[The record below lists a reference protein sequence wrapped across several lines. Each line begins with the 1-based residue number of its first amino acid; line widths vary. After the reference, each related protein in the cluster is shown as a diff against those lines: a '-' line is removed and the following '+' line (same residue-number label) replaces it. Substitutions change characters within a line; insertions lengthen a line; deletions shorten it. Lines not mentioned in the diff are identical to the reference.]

1 MNADNMVGRT
11 VAGYH
16 LAEYIG
22 EGGTATVYRAEHPE
36 RGRAAVKILR
46 PRLAQDPI
54 AVKRFL
60 REAEYGARVSIP
72 TSSRPTTT
80 APPTDCTTWR
90 SSGPQGEPLAEFI
103 NRSGQ
108 VAPPLVATIVE
119 QLGAALGGAHKAG
132 IIHRD
137 LKPANIMYDPATQTA
152 KLLDFGIARDAELNP
167 EERLTRAG
175 FFVGT
180 LQYVAPE
187 TLSGEL
193 VNEQADVYS
202 LATIA
207 YYLLTQELPFTGK
220 SPRELFQQL
229 LTQAPVPLNQAV
241 KGLRFPGAD
250 RGGGHAWAGAG
261 SDQAFQDGG
270 RIRHGVVHGGT
281 AGRGKARLPG
291 LAVRQG
297 RGVSDADQLRRLLLE
312 RSVRRGDFVLAS
324 GQRSSYYIDCRLTT
338 MSAEGQV
345 LIGRLGLAA
354 IRRRAGGRAA
364 IGGLTMGADPVAY
377 AIAAASWGTARGHRR
392 LQRAEGSEGPR
403 HWAS

>member
-1 MNADNMVGRT
+1 MSADNMVGRT

-60 REAEYGARVSIP
+60 REAEYGARVKHPNIVQ
-72 TSSRPTTT
+72 TYDYG
-80 APPTDCTTWR
+80 ATDGLHYLALEWA
-90 SSGPQGEPLAEFI
+90 QGEPLAEFI
-103 NRSGQ
+103 NRSGKL
-108 VAPPLVATIVE
+108 APPLVATIVE
-119 QLGAALGGAHKAG
+119 QLGAALGCAHKAG

-207 YYLLTQELPFTGK
+207 YYLLSQELPFTGK

-229 LTQAPVPLNQAV
+229 LTQGPVALNQAA
-241 KGLRFPGAD
+241 KGLRFPSAIEAAVMHGLERDLSKRSKTVDEFASELCTAI
-250 RGGGHAWAGAG
+250 RQGGGK
-261 SDQAFQDGG
+261 
-270 RIRHGVVHGGT
+270 
-281 AGRGKARLPG
+281 RG
-291 LAVRQG
+291 
-297 RGVSDADQLRRLLLE
+297 
-312 RSVRRGDFVLAS
+312 FLAS
-324 GQRSSYYIDCRLTT
+324 LFGK
-338 MSAEGQV
+338 
-345 LIGRLGLAA
+345 
-354 IRRRAGGRAA
+354 GG
-364 IGGLTMGADPVAY
+364 
-377 AIAAASWGTARGHRR
+377 
-392 LQRAEGSEGPR
+392 E
-403 HWAS
+403 

>member
-22 EGGTATVYRAEHPE
+22 EGGTATVYRAENSE

-60 REAEYGARVSIP
+60 REAEYGARVKHPNIVQ
-72 TSSRPTTT
+72 TYDYGATDGLHYLALEW
-80 APPTDCTTWR
+80 AP
-90 SSGPQGEPLAEFI
+90 GEPLAEFI
-103 NRSGQ
+103 NRSGKI
-108 VAPPLVATIVE
+108 APPLVATIVE
-119 QLGAALGGAHKAG
+119 QLGAALGSAHKAG

-193 VNEQADVYS
+193 VSEQADVYS

-207 YYLLTQELPFTGK
+207 YYMLTQELPFTGK

-229 LTQAPVPLNQAV
+229 LTQPPVPLNQAV
-241 KGLRFPGAD
+241 KGLRFPSPIEAAVM
-250 RGGGHAWAGAG
+250 RGLERDLAKRSKTVDEFA
-261 SDQAFQDGG
+261 
-270 RIRHGVVHGGT
+270 T
-281 AGRGKARLPG
+281 ELCT
-291 LAVRQG
+291 AVRQG
-297 RGVSDADQLRRLLLE
+297 GSKRG
-312 RSVRRGDFVLAS
+312 FLAS
-324 GQRSSYYIDCRLTT
+324 LFGK
-338 MSAEGQV
+338 
-345 LIGRLGLAA
+345 
-354 IRRRAGGRAA
+354 
-364 IGGLTMGADPVAY
+364 
-377 AIAAASWGTARGHRR
+377 GT
-392 LQRAEGSEGPR
+392 E
-403 HWAS
+403 

>member
-22 EGGTATVYRAEHPE
+22 EGGTATVYRAENSE

-60 REAEYGARVSIP
+60 REAEYGARVKHPNIVQ
-72 TSSRPTTT
+72 TYDYG
-80 APPTDCTTWR
+80 ATDGLHYLALEWAA
-90 SSGPQGEPLAEFI
+90 GEPLAEFI
-103 NRSGQ
+103 NRSGKISP
-108 VAPPLVATIVE
+108 ALVATIVE
-119 QLGAALGGAHKAG
+119 QLGAALGSAHKAG

-193 VNEQADVYS
+193 VSEQADVYS

-207 YYLLTQELPFTGK
+207 YYMLSQELPFTGK

-229 LTQAPVPLNQAV
+229 LTQNPVPLNQAV
-241 KGLRFPGAD
+241 KGLRFPAPIETAVMRGLD
-250 RGGGHAWAGAG
+250 RDL
-261 SDQAFQDGG
+261 SKRSKTVDEF
-270 RIRHGVVHGGT
+270 
-281 AGRGKARLPG
+281 ARELCT
-291 LAVRQG
+291 AVRQG
-297 RGVSDADQLRRLLLE
+297 GGKRGFL
-312 RSVRRGDFVLAS
+312 
-324 GQRSSYYIDCRLTT
+324 SSLFGT
-338 MSAEGQV
+338 
-345 LIGRLGLAA
+345 
-354 IRRRAGGRAA
+354 GG
-364 IGGLTMGADPVAY
+364 
-377 AIAAASWGTARGHRR
+377 
-392 LQRAEGSEGPR
+392 E
-403 HWAS
+403 

>member
-22 EGGTATVYRAEHPE
+22 EGGTATVYRAENSE

-46 PRLAQDPI
+46 PRLTQDPI

-60 REAEYGARVSIP
+60 REAEYGARVKHPNIVQ
-72 TSSRPTTT
+72 TYDYG
-80 APPTDCTTWR
+80 ATDGLHYLALEWA
-90 SSGPQGEPLAEFI
+90 QGEPLAEFI
-103 NRSGQ
+103 NRSGKI
-108 VAPPLVATIVE
+108 APALVATIVE
-119 QLGAALGGAHKAG
+119 QLGAALGSAHKAG

-137 LKPANIMYDPATQTA
+137 LKPANIMYDPSTQTA

-193 VNEQADVYS
+193 VSEQADVYS

-207 YYLLTQELPFTGK
+207 YYMLTQELPFTGK

-229 LTQAPVPLNQAV
+229 LTQPPVSLNQAV
-241 KGLRFPGAD
+241 KGLRFPAPIE
-250 RGGGHAWAGAG
+250 AAVM
-261 SDQAFQDGG
+261 
-270 RIRHGVVHGGT
+270 HGLERDLTKRSKTVDEFAAELCT
-281 AGRGKARLPG
+281 
-291 LAVRQG
+291 AVRQG
-297 RGVSDADQLRRLLLE
+297 GPKRG
-312 RSVRRGDFVLAS
+312 FLAS
-324 GQRSSYYIDCRLTT
+324 LFGK
-338 MSAEGQV
+338 
-345 LIGRLGLAA
+345 
-354 IRRRAGGRAA
+354 GG
-364 IGGLTMGADPVAY
+364 
-377 AIAAASWGTARGHRR
+377 
-392 LQRAEGSEGPR
+392 E
-403 HWAS
+403 

>member
-60 REAEYGARVSIP
+60 REAEYGARVQHPNIVQ
-72 TSSRPTTT
+72 TYDYG
-80 APPTDCTTWR
+80 ATDGLHYLALEWA
-90 SSGPQGEPLAEFI
+90 QGEPLAEFI

-108 VAPPLVATIVE
+108 VAPLLVATIVE
-119 QLGAALGGAHKAG
+119 QLCGALAAAHAEG

-137 LKPANIMYDPATQTA
+137 LKPANIMYDPVTQTA
-152 KLLDFGIARDAELNP
+152 KLLDFGIARDEKAAP

-187 TLSGEL
+187 TLSGAL
-193 VNEQADVYS
+193 VDERADIYS
-202 LATIA
+202 LATIT
-207 YYLLTQELPFTGK
+207 YYLLSGVLTYPGK

-229 LTQAPVPLNQAV
+229 LQDPATPLNIAV
-241 KGLRFPGAD
+241 KGLKFSPAIEAAVM
-250 RGGGHAWAGAG
+250 RG
-261 SDQAFQDGG
+261 
-270 RIRHGVVHGGT
+270 
-281 AGRGKARLPG
+281 
-291 LAVRQG
+291 
-297 RGVSDADQLRRLLLE
+297 LE
-312 RSVRRGDFVLAS
+312 RDATKRFQTVGDFGEAF
-324 GQRSSYYIDCRLTT
+324 C
-338 MSAEGQV
+338 
-345 LIGRLGLAA
+345 
-354 IRRRAGGRAA
+354 
-364 IGGLTMGADPVAY
+364 
-377 AIAAASWGTARGHRR
+377 AAAREEPARKSGFLSGLFRR
-392 LQRAEGSEGPR
+392 SE
-403 HWAS
+403 S

>member
-1 MNADNMVGRT
+1 MSADNMVGRT

-36 RGRAAVKILR
+36 RGRAAVKLLR

-60 REAEYGARVSIP
+60 REAEYGARVKHPNIVQ
-72 TSSRPTTT
+72 TYDYG
-80 APPTDCTTWR
+80 ATDGLHYLALEWA
-90 SSGPQGEPLAEFI
+90 QGEPLAEFI

-108 VAPPLVATIVE
+108 VAPPLVATIIE
-119 QLGAALGGAHKAG
+119 QLGAALSSAHKAG

-152 KLLDFGIARDAELNP
+152 KLLDFGIARDSELNP

-193 VNEQADVYS
+193 VSEQADVYS

-207 YYLLTQELPFTGK
+207 YYLLTHELPFTGK

-229 LTQAPVPLNQAV
+229 LTQNPVSLNQAV
-241 KGLRFPGAD
+241 KGLRFSPPIEAAVM
-250 RGGGHAWAGAG
+250 RGLERDL
-261 SDQAFQDGG
+261 SKRSKTVDEF
-270 RIRHGVVHGGT
+270 
-281 AGRGKARLPG
+281 ARELCT
-291 LAVRQG
+291 AVRQG
-297 RGVSDADQLRRLLLE
+297 GGKRG
-312 RSVRRGDFVLAS
+312 FLAS
-324 GQRSSYYIDCRLTT
+324 LFGK
-338 MSAEGQV
+338 
-345 LIGRLGLAA
+345 
-354 IRRRAGGRAA
+354 GG
-364 IGGLTMGADPVAY
+364 
-377 AIAAASWGTARGHRR
+377 
-392 LQRAEGSEGPR
+392 E
-403 HWAS
+403 